1 MNLWSFTD
9 RFVQE
14 QKILFNVSPAT
25 LAWYRY
31 GLKAFRPVLEAEFQS
46 TPAFKVA
53 VVARIADLQ
62 HLPTLPQSL
71 HGLGA
76 RRADCQR
83 TVQPHLA
90 KGRTENSV
98 NVFGVVRIELC
109 PRIRLKN
116 SRFPPRRR

>member
-31 GLKAFRPVLEAEFQS
+31 SLKAFKPVLEAEFQS

-62 HLPTLPQSL
+62 
-71 HGLGA
+71 A
-76 RRADCQR
+76 E
-83 TVQPHLA
+83 
-90 KGRTENSV
+90 GRGNKAV
-98 NVFGVVRIELC
+98 
-109 PRIRLKN
+109 
-116 SRFPPRRR
+116 